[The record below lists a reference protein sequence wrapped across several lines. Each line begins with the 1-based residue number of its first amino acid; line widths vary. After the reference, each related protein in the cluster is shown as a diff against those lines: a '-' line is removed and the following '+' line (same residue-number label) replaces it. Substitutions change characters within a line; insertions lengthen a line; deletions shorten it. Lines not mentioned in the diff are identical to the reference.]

1 MTITCQGIYQTF
13 INGEAVTDR
22 IFTPDYTDYSDFLM
36 YQTYEIADLL
46 RTGENVL
53 AVEGYADRISVQGG
67 SAQFGDQLALL
78 ADVDITFENGEEL
91 HFGTDESFSLGE
103 GKHRYADIQI
113 SEKHNLR
120 LNNDWK
126 TSATRVVQEALFSFG
141 AISYPRIGFCP
152 SGVMPSAI

>member
-67 SAQFGDQLALL
+67 SAQFGDQLPLL
-78 ADVDITFENGEEL
+78 ADVDIIFEN
-91 HFGTDESFSLGE
+91 
-103 GKHRYADIQI
+103 
-113 SEKHNLR
+113 
-120 LNNDWK
+120 
-126 TSATRVVQEALFSFG
+126 
-141 AISYPRIGFCP
+141 
-152 SGVMPSAI
+152 